1 MSMRTSIRKTCRV
14 CNSDK
19 LTKLETFSNYPLFDD
34 IVNNDKK
41 GTEYIDSLDIIICN
55 DCNTLQNP
63 KDIDFQNYYRD
74 YVYSVGSSN
83 FASAYMKEVVS
94 KTLACMNLSKQVNV
108 IDIGSSDGEFL
119 SYFQKQG
126 CRTLGF
132 EGSSYLAEKSK
143 KKGIATINS
152 LFTNKSKDLA
162 KKYSINKPDLVCLLH
177 TFDHLPDPNQFLNDI
192 KSLLDIGSYLLI
204 EVHSLDK
211 MIQKSEG
218 AIFAHEHTCYYSE
231 VTLKNLLATHD
242 FEVVDYNFID
252 DKKMRGS
259 SQVILCKF
267 NSEKNHSI
275 INSNEISVSTKEF
288 ILQLSKA
295 NKAVKTYIN
304 GLSSENYR
312 VSGFGGWGRGIGSI
326 AQAELTEKELYCVFD
341 NNQNLNE
348 CYIPGTNIP
357 IYSPSKEKLDEINEI
372 IVFNYGYIEEIR
384 QQILD
389 LTSKQ
394 IKITSINEIR
404 QKENSSDN
412 LM

>member
-1 MSMRTSIRKTCRV
+1 
-14 CNSDK
+14 
-19 LTKLETFSNYPLFDD
+19 
-34 IVNNDKK
+34 
-41 GTEYIDSLDIIICN
+41 
-55 DCNTLQNP
+55 
-63 KDIDFQNYYRD
+63 
-74 YVYSVGSSN
+74 
-83 FASAYMKEVVS
+83 
-94 KTLACMNLSKQVNV
+94 
-108 IDIGSSDGEFL
+108 
-119 SYFQKQG
+119 
-126 CRTLGF
+126 
-132 EGSSYLAEKSK
+132 
-143 KKGIATINS
+143 
-152 LFTNKSKDLA
+152 
-162 KKYSINKPDLVCLLH
+162 
-177 TFDHLPDPNQFLNDI
+177 
-192 KSLLDIGSYLLI
+192 
-204 EVHSLDK
+204 
-211 MIQKSEG
+211 
-218 AIFAHEHTCYYSE
+218 
-231 VTLKNLLATHD
+231 
-242 FEVVDYNFID
+242 
-252 DKKMRGS
+252 MRGS

-267 NSEKNHSI
+267 NSKKNHSI

-384 QQILD
+384 QQVLG

-394 IKITSINEIR
+394 IKITNINEIR